1 MQIHS
6 PKSLPV
12 RVRELSTSDYGAINA
27 LESQYELES
36 RTYEEWIHLWDANP
50 AFKQIETAWIRGWVL
65 EDDDS
70 RVVGYLANIPLWY
83 EFEGQRFVAATSH
96 AWVVDSRYRK
106 YSILLLEPCF
116 HQQNVDLYLC
126 TSANEK
132 SSGIIAMFNSS
143 RVPVGSWDEALF
155 WITDYLGFVGSWAT
169 MKSMPLVRPLRRAFS
184 GVLWLRDLT
193 ARRSLAHTD
202 HGLPVEFHDDFDER
216 FDVFWEMLRRQR
228 AHSFLAVRT
237 REVLQWHFKHALLRK
252 RAWILTIA
260 DGVNLLAYSIFRR
273 QDSSKYGLQRVR
285 LIDFQALNGNTAL
298 LLPMLRSALAMCR
311 DQGIHM
317 LEYIGARRQV
327 KDILASLHPHQRKLP
342 SWLYY
347 YTAADEVLASRL
359 ADPSV
364 WDPSCFD
371 GDSSL

>member
-1 MQIHS
+1 
-6 PKSLPV
+6 
-12 RVRELSTSDYGAINA
+12 
-27 LESQYELES
+27 
-36 RTYEEWIHLWDANP
+36 
-50 AFKQIETAWIRGWVL
+50 
-65 EDDDS
+65 
-70 RVVGYLANIPLWY
+70 
-83 EFEGQRFVAATSH
+83 
-96 AWVVDSRYRK
+96 
-106 YSILLLEPCF
+106 
-116 HQQNVDLYLC
+116 
-126 TSANEK
+126 
-132 SSGIIAMFNSS
+132 
-143 RVPVGSWDEALF
+143 
-155 WITDYLGFVGSWAT
+155 VGSWAT

-193 ARRSLAHTD
+193 ARRSLANTD